1 MDDLG
6 CAVLSRGASSRDRLD
21 DLDGEVSE
29 VTSLLKDNVDKVLR
43 RGDKLDDIQ
52 QKADDLESS
61 SIQFK
66 KRSTDLRR
74 KMCCSNIRMTLILIL
89 VVVVIIAV
97 IVVIV
102 LMTVKPWEHSD
113 SGGGNHGNKT
123 ITHG

>member
-1 MDDLG
+1 M
-6 CAVLSRGASSRDRLD
+6 SRGASSRDRLD

-43 RGDKLDDIQ
+43 RGNKLDDIQ
-52 QKADDLESS
+52 QKAEDLESN

-113 SGGGNHGNKT
+113 SGSGGNHGNKT
-123 ITHG
+123 ITFG